1 MAMIWSKMGRLYSW
15 RQEIQLEALA
25 SLAVLDGETNTVILL
40 YSTVSPS
47 PSISTAHKRSRDDK
61 TT

>member
-25 SLAVLDGETNTVILL
+25 SSPVLDGETNTVIRL

-47 PSISTAHKRSRDDK
+47 PSISTAHERSRDDK